1 MMNVVPTPA
10 TKAEQV
16 LASMGITDPPALHL
30 EEIAKSQNIR
40 VGKRELPDDPNLS
53 GLLLFRGEKRAILIN
68 TFIHNTGRI
77 NFTFAHEL
85 GHHFLQ
91 HSPTY
96 FSDGQQGFRCTPEDV
111 QSSGH
116 SKEAEANR
124 FASALLMP
132 EEQFYLSMVGSVLDY
147 TLINNLARQFY
158 VSKHACC
165 NRLLEFTKDPC
176 IVIRSQGYLITE
188 IRASAAARRKLPPLK
203 QIPLG
208 TVAYETITAKRNQNA
223 FEASDSAKWF
233 LRPNPSI
240 QLYEWTRGDWEHS
253 VAMTI
258 LRW

>member
-1 MMNVVPTPA
+1 MNSAPTPA
-10 TKAEQV
+10 AKAEQV

-30 EEIAKSQNIR
+30 DEIANAQNIR

-53 GLLLFRGEKRAILIN
+53 GLLLFRGKKRAILIN

-96 FSDGQQGFRCTPEDV
+96 FSDGQQGFHCTPEDM
-111 QSSGH
+111 QTGIH

-132 EEQFYLSMVGSVLDY
+132 EDQFYFSMVGAVLDY

-188 IRASAAARRKLPPLK
+188 IKTSAAARRKLPALK
-203 QIPLG
+203 QIPPG
-208 TVAYETITAKRNQNA
+208 TVAYEAITAKRNQKA
-223 FEASDSAKWF
+223 FEVSDSAKWF

-240 QLYEWTRGDWEHS
+240 QLYEWTRGDWGHG

>member
-1 MMNVVPTPA
+1 MNSAPTPA
-10 TKAEQV
+10 AKAEQV

-40 VGKRELPDDPNLS
+40 VGKKELPDDPNLS

-96 FSDGQQGFRCTPEDV
+96 FSDGRQGFRCTPEDM
-111 QSSGH
+111 QTGIH

-132 EEQFYLSMVGSVLDY
+132 EDQFYFSMVGAVLDY

-188 IRASAAARRKLPPLK
+188 RKTSAAARRKLPALK
-203 QIPLG
+203 QSPPG
-208 TVAYETITAKRNQNA
+208 TVAYEAITAKRNQNA
-223 FEASDSAKWF
+223 FEVSDSAKWF
-233 LRPNPSI
+233 LKPNPSI
-240 QLYEWTRGDWEHS
+240 QLYEWTRGDWEHG

>member
-1 MMNVVPTPA
+1 MNSAPTPA
-10 TKAEQV
+10 AKAEQV

-30 EEIAKSQNIR
+30 DEIANAQNIR

-53 GLLLFRGEKRAILIN
+53 GLLLFRCKKRAILIN

-96 FSDGQQGFRCTPEDV
+96 FSDGQQGFRCTPEDM
-111 QSSGH
+111 QTGIH

-132 EEQFYLSMVGSVLDY
+132 EDQFYFSMVGAVLDY

-165 NRLLEFTKDPC
+165 TRLLEFTKDPC

-188 IRASAAARRKLPPLK
+188 IKTSAAARRKLPALK
-203 QIPLG
+203 QIPPG
-208 TVAYETITAKRNQNA
+208 TVAYESITAKRNQNA
-223 FEASDSAKWF
+223 FEVSDSAKWF
-233 LRPNPSI
+233 LKPNHSI
-240 QLYEWTRGDWEHS
+240 QLYEWTRGDWEHG